1 MKDGFIKVAAA
12 TPKVKVA
19 DPEYNT
25 KEIIKII
32 RQARDEEASLL
43 VLSELAVSGYT
54 CGDLFLQDPLLDESL
69 RGLMEIKRE
78 QKGWTWSSS

>member
-32 RQARDEEASLL
+32 RQAGDEEASLP
-43 VLSELAVSGYT
+43 VFAGPSAG
-54 CGDLFLQDPLLDESL
+54 GIP
-69 RGLMEIKRE
+69 
-78 QKGWTWSSS
+78 